1 MTAKIYGLESLV
13 DISLDSGARLTLSD
27 GPLQLGWRHSG
38 MTSDFIAEI
47 MALPYSRSKKD
58 YLQAHHDIGYLS
70 NELIENAVKFR
81 QPGRDPDRSP
91 HGQGSFFDQS
101 PERHRPR
108 DHHLA
113 FSSSCNACNPR
124 SPAYCFLS
132 KSKPTPY
139 RQQAVPGLGLL
150 TLLSDY
156 DARMA
161 WTFEENNDEQ
171 IILTTTAAV
180 AMPPSSNL

>member
-13 DISLDSGARLTLSD
+13 DIRVDSGPRLTLSD

-47 MALPYSRSKKD
+47 MAMPYSRSKKD

-81 QPGRDPDRSP
+81 QPGEILIEA
-91 HGQGSFFDQS
+91 GMVEGSFLIRVRNAIDSATASRFQQLLQRLQS
-101 PERHRPR
+101 REPGVLLLEQIETN
-108 DHHLA
+108 A
-113 FSSSCNACNPR
+113 ISSAGGS
-124 SPAYCFLS
+124 
-132 KSKPTPY
+132 
-139 RQQAVPGLGLL
+139 GLGLL

-161 WTFEENNDEQ
+161 WTFEENNDQ
-171 IILTTTAAV
+171 HIILTTTAAV

>member
-1 MTAKIYGLESLV
+1 MAPTIYGIESLAE
-13 DISLDSGARLTLSD
+13 ISLDSGARLTLRD
-27 GPLQLGWRHSG
+27 GPLQLGWKHSG

-47 MALPYSRSKKD
+47 MALPYSRSRKD

-81 QPGRDPDRSP
+81 QPGEILIEAGIID
-91 HGQGSFFDQS
+91 GSFLFRVKNAVDSATASRFQQLLHRLQSKEPGVLLLEQIEINAIS
-101 PERHRPR
+101 PE
-108 DHHLA
+108 
-113 FSSSCNACNPR
+113 SGS
-124 SPAYCFLS
+124 
-132 KSKPTPY
+132 
-139 RQQAVPGLGLL
+139 GLGLL

-161 WTFEENNDEQ
+161 WTFEENNDEH

-180 AMPPSSNL
+180 AMPPSSNR

>member
-1 MTAKIYGLESLV
+1 MAPRIYGIESLV
-13 DISLDSGARLTLSD
+13 DISLDSGARLKLSD
-27 GPLQLGWRHSG
+27 GPLQLGWKHSG

-47 MALPYSRSKKD
+47 MALPYARSRKD

-81 QPGRDPDRSP
+81 QPGEILIEA
-91 HGQGSFFDQS
+91 GMVEGSFLIRVKNAIDSETSSRFQQLLHRLQLKDPGVLLLEQIETNAIS
-101 PERHRPR
+101 PE
-108 DHHLA
+108 
-113 FSSSCNACNPR
+113 SGS
-124 SPAYCFLS
+124 
-132 KSKPTPY
+132 
-139 RQQAVPGLGLL
+139 GLGLL

-161 WTFEENNDEQ
+161 WTFEENKDEH